1 MLQEFAMLPL
11 RTRRPRH
18 ALLAASIAVAALTAG
33 CQSNNQAFEYIHLPG
48 TEPAAGANMPFTSAI
63 SVGSGRLLYLSG
75 TSGAPVPHSHP
86 HDPREF
92 DDLDFGAEAAT
103 VRVME
108 RIKRTVEAAGGEIT
122 DVIQVTNFVKDVA
135 TNGDTIRDVMNS
147 YWGPN
152 HRPASTTIEI
162 VRVAADPRFVLEVE
176 AVAVIPN

>member
-1 MLQEFAMLPL
+1 MDPFTMRLPRQAWVPFFATVTLV
-11 RTRRPRH
+11 
-18 ALLAASIAVAALTAG
+18 IAG
-33 CQSNNQAFEYIHLPG
+33 CGTGNQRFEYVHIPG

-63 SVGSGRLLYLSG
+63 SVSGGRILFLSG

-86 HDPREF
+86 HDPTEF
-92 DDLDFGAEAAT
+92 DHLDFGAEAAT

-122 DVIQVTNFVKDVA
+122 DVIQVTKFVQDVA
-135 TNGDTIRDVMNS
+135 ANQDVIREVMNS
-147 YWGPN
+147 YWGPD

>member
-1 MLQEFAMLPL
+1 MLPSS
-11 RTRRPRH
+11 TRRPQRLTLTTLV
-18 ALLAASIAVAALTAG
+18 ALAAVTTG
-33 CQSNNQAFEYIHLPG
+33 CQSTDQPFEYIHLPG
-48 TEPAAGANMPFTSAI
+48 TEPSSGANMPFTSAI
-63 SVGSGRLLYLSG
+63 SVRSGRLLFLSG

-92 DDLDFGAEAAT
+92 DDLDFDPEAAT
-103 VRVME
+103 TRVME

-135 TNGDTIRDVMNS
+135 TNGDAVRNVMNR

-176 AVAVIPN
+176 AVAVIPD

>member
-1 MLQEFAMLPL
+1 MPNSRM
-11 RTRRPRH
+11 RPPQR
-18 ALLAASIAVAALTAG
+18 LMLAAALAVAAVTAG
-33 CQSNNQAFEYIHLPG
+33 CQGNDQSFEYIHLPG
-48 TEPAAGANMPFTSAI
+48 TEPSAGANMPFTSAI
-63 SVGSGRLLYLSG
+63 SVGSGRLLFLSG

-92 DDLDFGAEAAT
+92 DGLEFDPEAAT
-103 VRVME
+103 IRVME
-108 RIKRTVEAAGGEIT
+108 RIKSTVEAAGGEIT

-135 TNGDTIRDVMNS
+135 TNGDVIRNVMNR

>member
-1 MLQEFAMLPL
+1 MDSSGKP
-11 RTRRPRH
+11 RYRRVCAPALAFFIVVASGCAPADRH
-18 ALLAASIAVAALTAG
+18 
-33 CQSNNQAFEYIHLPG
+33 FDYIHLPG
-48 TEPAAGANMPFTSAI
+48 TEPSAGANMPFTSAI
-63 SVGSGRLLYLSG
+63 SVRSGRILFLSG

-86 HDPREF
+86 HDPTEF
-92 DDLDFGAEAAT
+92 DGLDFSPEAAA

-135 TNGDTIRDVMNS
+135 TNGDAIRDVMNR
-147 YWGPN
+147 YWGPD

-176 AVAVIPN
+176 AVAVIPD

>member
-1 MLQEFAMLPL
+1 MHSSITLCCRRVRAPALAVLPVM
-11 RTRRPRH
+11 
-18 ALLAASIAVAALTAG
+18 SAG
-33 CQSNNQAFEYIHLPG
+33 CESADRHFDYIHLPG
-48 TEPAAGANMPFTSAI
+48 TEPSAGANMPFTSAI
-63 SVGSGRLLYLSG
+63 SVSSGKILFLSG

-86 HDPREF
+86 HDPTEF
-92 DDLDFGAEAAT
+92 DDLDFSAEAAA

-122 DVIQVTNFVKDVA
+122 DVIQVTNFVKDVP
-135 TNGDTIRDVMNS
+135 TNGDTIREVMNS

-176 AVAVIPN
+176 AVAVIPD